1 MSVML
6 FIANLLGISQ
16 DDINWANAMGERYGA
31 EEKRDGR
38 GDAARHLALGWLA
51 KKSRIPCVA
60 KLAIDLREHITGD
73 VMICM
78 DLDNNQIGYDLTAE
92 SREDAE
98 IMIANLVDTKVA
110 HFVSPEM
117 SKIIRGS

>member
-1 MSVML
+1 MNFV
-6 FIANLLGISQ
+6 ANLLGIT
-16 DDINWANAMGERYGA
+16 DDDLQWAAKLGKLYGKN
-31 EEKRDGR
+31 EERDGR

-51 KKSRIPCVA
+51 KKSRIPCLA

-73 VMICM
+73 VMIGM
-78 DLDNNQIGYDLTAE
+78 DLDNNQLGYDLTAE
-92 SREDAE
+92 SKEDAE
-98 IMIANLVDTKVA
+98 VMIANLVDTKVA